1 MKAADPTSSVIPGL
15 HRQGGDA
22 YGEIDERKDLLM
34 SVSIRIN
41 LFGYRITLTI
51 TKKAA
56 KAMN

>member
-1 MKAADPTSSVIPGL
+1 MKAAGSTLISYATFPPS
-15 HRQGGDA
+15 GGDGH
-22 YGEIDERKDLLM
+22 GEIDERKDLLM